1 MDEVIFASSYDEKH
15 PPENIFTNKNN
26 EFFSSTGMFPQQIC
40 IQLNALKSIKTIELI
55 TYGIKRIEIQSSE
68 NDSAVNFKK
77 QAEQNEIPQSN
88 GLQKISLNLTQ
99 NPKIKVLKIEILEGY
114 EDFCTIHSIKYK

>member
-15 PPENIFTNKNN
+15 PPENVFTNKNN

-55 TYGIKRIEIQSSE
+55 TYGIKRIEIIVKPEAKTKPDLIKKYKDIINE
-68 NDSAVNFKK
+68 NIISI
-77 QAEQNEIPQSN
+77 QLENEIQ
-88 GLQKISLNLTQ
+88 NL
-99 NPKIKVLKIEILEGY
+99 LEK
-114 EDFCTIHSIKYK
+114 CK